1 MSVRLSVLAALLPLL
16 TLAACDEGGRPA
28 WKTEAA
34 KAEAV
39 AGYVKPPSVLAAR
52 AGRGGTALAGV
63 AAPGARVLLVAPDG
77 GQKEARADD
86 KGAWMIVAPPAT
98 TLRLYGLAMM
108 VGERSVQAEGFLAL
122 TPDGR
127 LAQLRPGAGALV
139 LSAPSRRPRILA
151 LDFDRDGAAM
161 VSGVGTINAEVG
173 LRLDRAAAGGSMID
187 RQGRFSFALS
197 RPVSEAGHDLEISG
211 EGGEDTISV
220 TTSRP
225 ADLGGLYRA
234 SRLTGAWRIDWRT
247 PGGGVQ
253 STLLFD
259 PATGSR

>member
-1 MSVRLSVLAALLPLL
+1 MAALLPLL
-16 TLAACDEGGRPA
+16 TVAACDDGGRPA
-28 WKTEAA
+28 WKAETA
-34 KAEAV
+34 KTDVV

-52 AGRGGTALAGV
+52 SGRGGTALAGL
-63 AAPGARVLLVAPDG
+63 ATPGARVLLVAPDG
-77 GQKEARADD
+77 GQTEARADD
-86 KGAWMIVAPPAT
+86 KGAWMIMAPPTA
-98 TLRLYGLAMM
+98 TLRLYGLAMT

-139 LSAPSRRPRILA
+139 LSPASRRPRILA

-161 VSGVGTINAEVG
+161 VSGVGTISAEVG
-173 LRLDRAAAGGSMID
+173 LRLDRTAAGGSMID

-197 RPVSEAGHDLEISG
+197 RPMSQAAHDLEISG
-211 EGGEDTISV
+211 EGGEDTVTV
-220 TTSRP
+220 TTSQP
-225 ADLGGLYRA
+225 TDPGDLYRA
-234 SRLTGAWRIDWRT
+234 SRLAGAWRIDWRT

-259 PATGSR
+259 PVTAAR